1 MIGRARFPRCWA
13 RSPPAAGRHSTLD
26 PQPASQCQR
35 PPTPR
40 TRRERWRGSRP
51 AGQVTQLPTAPPC
64 IDAMRQSPG
73 HRWPRR
79 PHPPG
84 LARLGQDGV
93 VIAPGPLCL
102 AIARNRPAR
111 SREEALRRSPKGRRS
126 TSSPG
131 DQPHEDQEQHG
142 ALRVG
147 VEQGHKAREG
157 EDEFHPSGML
167 RRRARDWHQSSAPAE
182 SRGLPTL
189 AAQAQK
195 PGAEARV
202 PNWD

>member
-1 MIGRARFPRCWA
+1 MLGTLSTGGRAPLHPR
-13 RSPPAAGRHSTLD
+13 PAAGQPVPATSD
-26 PQPASQCQR
+26 PSHTTRTVARQPPGRSGHAAAHCPSLHRCHAAEPW
-35 PPTPR
+35 PPVAETTTSSR
-40 TRRERWRGSRP
+40 SRP
-51 AGQVTQLPTAPPC
+51 A
-64 IDAMRQSPG
+64 RPG
-73 HRWPRR
+73 RR
-79 PHPPG
+79 G
-84 LARLGQDGV
+84 DSAR
-93 VIAPGPLCL
+93 PLCL
-102 AIARNRPAR
+102 ATAHNRPAR

-182 SRGLPTL
+182 PRGLPTL

-202 PNWD
+202 PIWD